1 MGPAGLAA
9 EVALVARVL
18 ARLGFVHA
26 FGHVSARAPASQAGA
41 AHPDLPAVG

>member
-1 MGPAGLAA
+1 MGPADLAA

-26 FGHVSARAPASQAGA
+26 FGHVSARAPASAPNG
-41 AHPDLPAVG
+41 G